1 MAFKKLG
8 GFPFRVAALY
18 GLIAG
23 LWILLSDRLI
33 SEVTIDPTQMTFFQT
48 YKGWGFVL
56 VTAVLLYVLLYHEW
70 NRLRREI
77 SARRKAEDNLVRL
90 NLELEE
96 RVARRTAE
104 LAQAKER
111 AESADR
117 VKSAFLATMSHELR
131 TPLNAILGFTGL
143 MLQELPGPL
152 NDEQRKQLPS
162 CRTCGS
168 ICSISSTMFSI
179 SRKLKRASCPCL
191 RRSSTSGSLSEKTL
205 KMVSPLAGQ
214 KGIATIEAAIATRWA
229 PPATTSA
236 ASSRFSSTSST
247 TPTNSHRKDRSASP
261 AAATGPVVIDICD
274 TGGGIAPDELENIFK
289 PFHQSETGSPWA
301 GTRARAWGFT
311 ICRKILDMMDGT
323 IGVAST
329 PGPGQHHLPCVFPPE
344 SSRRRKVRLPS
355 CQMANRKSIIASQ
368 ERVV

>member
-33 SEVTIDPTQMTFFQT
+33 SEVTTDSTQMTFFQT

-152 NDEQRKQLPS
+152 NDEQRKQLAIVQNS
-162 CRTCGS
+162 GKHLLDL
-168 ICSISSTMFSI
+168 INDVLDISKI
-179 SRKLKRASCPCL
+179 EAGQL
-191 RRSSTSGSLSEKTL
+191 SLSPTVFDLRQSLEKTL
-205 KMVSPLAGQ
+205 KMVSPLAGP
-214 KGIATIEAAIATRWA
+214 KGIAIEAAIADEVG
-229 PPATTSA
+229 A
-236 ASSRFSSTSST
+236 ARNDQRRVEQVLINILNNAVKFTQEGQVRLSCRG
-247 TPTNSHRKDRSASP
+247 D
-261 AAATGPVVIDICD
+261 GDQYVIDICD

-289 PFHQSETGSPWA
+289 PFHQSETGRMGRHE
-301 GTRARAWGFT
+301 GTGLGLS

-329 PGPGQHHLPCVFPPE
+329 PGQGSTFTVRFPRELKTP
-344 SSRRRKVRLPS
+344 
-355 CQMANRKSIIASQ
+355 
-368 ERVV
+368 